1 MSQSEIQELLRSHS
15 DRWYSPQEISDILKC
30 NIGSIQVNLKK
41 LRRSNLVQYSD
52 KAWCKPRMY
61 IHKES
66 VTTDK
71 PE

>member
-1 MSQSEIQELLRSHS
+1 MSQSEIQELLRSHP

-71 PE
+71 P